1 MQYQLTHSF
10 RVDASGKPIQPP
22 PTHGMAAAARYYYA
36 RDYAEAERCCRD
48 IIAREPLHFD
58 ALHLL
63 GVIHL
68 DRAQLPDAIA
78 WLTQAAQVLPDN
90 ARVHYHLGSALLG
103 SKQFDLAVAELRQ
116 SLALDPQDAGTL
128 NNLGN
133 ALAGMGQDE
142 AALDCFRRTLA
153 LHPGHVPA
161 QFNMGRALLAL
172 GQLEQAVACFR
183 AASADAQAA
192 AEPDRLADIYAG
204 LGEALV
210 GLRRYDE
217 AFAACRAIAG
227 VRPMVAEWNE
237 SLILLLLGRFAEG
250 WRKYESRWL
259 GAGHEPPREDARVP
273 DLAEVP
279 GKRILLIDEQG
290 RGDIIQFSRYAPL
303 LAGLGAHVTLKAYAE
318 LKPLLQTLDG
328 IGGVIAGD
336 EPEPP
341 YDIVTPLLSLPL
353 AFGTELKTIPA
364 RVPYLRVPADR
375 LARWRKRLGR
385 RRLPR
390 IGLAW
395 SGAVE
400 HGGDRQRSIALSRL
414 APLLCRAGF
423 EFHSVQK
430 DVRSADLAWLEAN
443 PNLRHHGEA
452 LRDFADAAALIATMD
467 LVIAVDT
474 AAAHLAGALAK
485 PVWIML
491 PYNADWRWLLDRDD
505 SPWYPTARLFRQ
517 TQRGNWDGV
526 VTEIV
531 RALAEWP
538 DRPRP
543 QRPTA

>member
-1 MQYQLTHSF
+1 MQYRLTHSF
-10 RVDASGKPIQPP
+10 RVDASGRPIQPP

-36 RDYAEAERCCRD
+36 RDYAEAERCCRE

-68 DRAQLPDAIA
+68 DRSQLPDAIA

-90 ARVHYHLGSALLG
+90 ARVHYHLGSALLE
-103 SKQFDLAVAELRQ
+103 SKQFEQAAAELRQ
-116 SLALDPQDAGTL
+116 SLALDPNDAGTL

-133 ALAGMGQDE
+133 ALAGAGQDE
-142 AALDCFRRTLA
+142 SALDCFRRALV

-161 QFNMGRALLAL
+161 QYNMGRALLAL
-172 GQLEQAVACFR
+172 GRLEQAVAYLQ
-183 AASADAQAA
+183 AASADAKAA
-192 AEPDRLADIYAG
+192 TEPDRLADIHAS

-210 GLRRYDE
+210 GLHRYDE

-227 VRPMVAEWNE
+227 VRPMMAAWNE

-259 GAGHEPPREDARVP
+259 GAGHDPPREDARVP
-273 DLAEVP
+273 VLSEVS
-279 GKRILLIDEQG
+279 GKRILLISEQG

-303 LAGLGAHVTLKAYAE
+303 LAGLGAHVTLRAYAE

-328 IGGVIAGD
+328 IDGVITSD

-364 RVPYLRVPADR
+364 RVPYLRVQADR
-375 LARWRKRLGR
+375 LAEWQERLGP

-395 SGAVE
+395 SGAVA
-400 HGGDRQRSIALSRL
+400 HGGDRHRSIALARL
-414 APLLCRAGF
+414 QPLLCHAGF

-430 DVRSADLAWLEAN
+430 DVRSPDLAWLETN
-443 PNLRHHGEA
+443 RNLHHHAEA
-452 LRDFADAAALIATMD
+452 LRDFADAAALIAMMD

-474 AAAHLAGALAK
+474 VAAHLAGALAK

-517 TQRGNWDGV
+517 QQRGDWDGV
-526 VTEIV
+526 VAEIA
-531 RALAEWP
+531 RALAG
-538 DRPRP
+538 R
-543 QRPTA
+543 QAVG